1 MLFKILDKIRTKPKT
16 VRNQY
21 TFGIASVFTGIL
33 IVIWSLSLPAKFSD
47 VNMITKKTDNN
58 GIPFSGLL
66 AQFKNKFNDA
76 KKSVATVLQATSTT
90 TATTSIKI
98 SSPGEQVLPSNK
110 NAEPPI
116 EIRISSSTDASSSI
130 MTPPTIQITTSPS
143 LQKTAQ

>member
-21 TFGIASVFTGIL
+21 AFGVASVFTAIL
-33 IVIWSLSLPAKFSD
+33 VVIWSLSLPAKFSD
-47 VNMITKKTDNN
+47 VNMAIKEDNN

-76 KKSVATVLQATSTT
+76 KKSVATVLQATSST
-90 TATTSIKI
+90 TATTTIKI
-98 SSPGEQVLPSNK
+98 SSSSELVSPNNE

-116 EIRISSSTDASSSI
+116 KIRISSSTDASSSI
-130 MTPPTIQITTSPS
+130 MTPPAIQIATSS
-143 LQKTAQ
+143 SS

>member
-21 TFGIASVFTGIL
+21 AFGVASVFTAIL
-33 IVIWSLSLPAKFSD
+33 VVIWSLSLPAKFSD
-47 VNMITKKTDNN
+47 VNMAIKEDNN

-76 KKSVATVLQATSTT
+76 KKSVATVLQATSST
-90 TATTSIKI
+90 TATTTIKI
-98 SSPGEQVLPSNK
+98 SSSSELVSPNNE

-116 EIRISSSTDASSSI
+116 KIRISSSTDVSSSI
-130 MTPPTIQITTSPS
+130 MTPPVIQITTSS
-143 LQKTAQ
+143 SS

>member
-21 TFGIASVFTGIL
+21 AFGIASVFTAIL
-33 IVIWSLSLPAKFSD
+33 VVIWSLSLPAKFSD
-47 VNMITKKTDNN
+47 VNMAIKKEDNN

-76 KKSVATVLQATSTT
+76 KKSVATVLQATSST
-90 TATTSIKI
+90 TATTTIKI
-98 SSPGEQVLPSNK
+98 SSSSELVSPNNE

-116 EIRISSSTDASSSI
+116 KIRISSSTDVSSSI
-130 MTPPTIQITTSPS
+130 MTPPVIQITTSS
-143 LQKTAQ
+143 SS

>member
-21 TFGIASVFTGIL
+21 AFGVASVFTAIL
-33 IVIWSLSLPAKFSD
+33 VVIWSLSLPAKFSD
-47 VNMITKKTDNN
+47 VNMAIKEDNN

-76 KKSVATVLQATSTT
+76 KKSVATVLQATSST
-90 TATTSIKI
+90 TATTTIKI
-98 SSPGEQVLPSNK
+98 SSSSELVSPNNE

-116 EIRISSSTDASSSI
+116 KIRISSSTDASSSI
-130 MTPPTIQITTSPS
+130 MTPPVIQITTSS
-143 LQKTAQ
+143 SS